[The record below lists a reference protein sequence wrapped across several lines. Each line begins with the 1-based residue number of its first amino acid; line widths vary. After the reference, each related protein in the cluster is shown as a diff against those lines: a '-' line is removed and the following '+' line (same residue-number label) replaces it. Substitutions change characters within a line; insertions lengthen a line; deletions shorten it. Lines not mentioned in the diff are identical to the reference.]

1 MTGCVL
7 VLLLSMSL
15 GFLNSIGLTE
25 TEAELYEIL
34 LKLGESPISAILAEA
49 KMKRSTAYKALYSL
63 EKKGLLTSK
72 DKNKKIHFQ
81 PASPAKLLEI
91 ADAQYASLERARSD
105 IQAMLPTLTSSYIL
119 SVEKPVIR
127 MYEGVEGI
135 KKANLE
141 VLAEKQ
147 EILAYVY
154 VDEAIDKAMEK
165 FWNRYYAIRKRE
177 KIYVRSITP
186 NNKAGVEY
194 KKQDQEELRQ
204 TRLVPMEKFPI
215 NIEKNIVGNKVVFF
229 SRREGTLIATMIEN
243 KMIADTER
251 AIFELAWKEAERL
264 NEFLTK

>member
-1 MTGCVL
+1 MIEL
-7 VLLLSMSL
+7 FRNMSL
-15 GFLNSIGLTE
+15 PSLQSIGMTI
-25 TEAELYEIL
+25 TEANLYDALIR
-34 LKLGESPISAILAEA
+34 LGEASIADILSET
-49 KMKRSTAYKALYSL
+49 KLKRSTAYKALYSL

-81 PASPAKLLEI
+81 PTSPAKLLDL
-91 ADAQYASLERARSD
+91 ADSYYSILEKTRSD
-105 IQAMLPTLTSSYIL
+105 IQAILPSLTSAYTL
-119 SVEKPVIR
+119 SIQKPVIR
-127 MYEGVEGI
+127 MYEGIEGI

-141 VLAEKQ
+141 VLSEKQ

-154 VDEAIDKAMEK
+154 ADEEIDKAMDK
-165 FWNRYYAIRKRE
+165 FWSRYYAIRKRD

-186 NNKAGVEY
+186 NNKAGIEY
-194 KKQDQEELRQ
+194 KKRDAEELRQ
-204 TRLVPMEKFPI
+204 TRLVPLEKFPI

-229 SRREGTLIATMIEN
+229 SRREGTLMATIVEN